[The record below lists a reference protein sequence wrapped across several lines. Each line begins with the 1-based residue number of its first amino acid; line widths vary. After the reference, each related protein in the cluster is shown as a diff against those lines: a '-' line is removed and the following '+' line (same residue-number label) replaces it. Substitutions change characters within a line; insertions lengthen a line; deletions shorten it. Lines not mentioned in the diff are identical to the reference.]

1 MEACRK
7 IFIEPKGINV
17 LSTNEIIVDESADLS
32 WSQNAAS
39 GHKKTTTEK
48 T

>member
-7 IFIEPKGINV
+7 ILIEPKGINV

-39 GHKKTTTEK
+39 GNKKTTTEK